1 MSVLGKE
8 IAGVLA
14 KRRASGPVVLSVDE
28 VDEILIRLGIPLLG
42 TKAVPVPL
50 RAIQMRFRGTK
61 WLNPNHPEAQG
72 HPLVEVADL
81 PEWVRPGVDEHPP
94 ADDSAE
100 ARATPESVEVAGP
113 KARVPFHFE
122 WSPRPGVNGIG
133 SGRNLRGKSTLLN
146 VLMWSLTGRCPKFQN
161 DVRSW
166 IEHVEVDW
174 KMGAEHL
181 RVEFDAVNGTATG
194 QVVSVKT
201 VDSTTRTTILGR
213 FDGDDFE
220 GVMGTL
226 MMARLRLENIPVWTD
241 TAARVHAWPAYSSSF
256 VVRANQLDPIVG
268 NEQTI
273 GVRMMQMFIGT
284 DWAPVQAAAMT
295 ARRGMTAAQ
304 AAAQQKAQA
313 AGEAVEAS
321 RRAAENSVRE
331 IQAKI
336 GSLPRDAPDVQAMLD
351 DAIRASDISRKL
363 HRLEATRIAQ
373 TSLAETAR
381 QQLKA
386 VKAQVHA
393 KYEDALATRFFHHMR
408 PSVCP
413 RCAAQVTPERQAAEP
428 DKHECS
434 VCSSEL
440 NLEALRS
447 DVIVAASV
455 PHDVVAAL
463 AADLP
468 EQDGSDQEAQEARLD
483 DVEAAERASAAA
495 DALAAALETEI
506 VELTG
511 QRNDAV
517 ARVITGDDLL
527 AAAKDRR
534 ALELDLARAEG
545 ALAAL
550 TQPADPTRV
559 NPTDPLQLAVAEAA
573 EQVLKKWVKDAQ
585 DPMLRL
591 ISADIEHL
599 TRSFGA
605 ENLSDFSLS
614 GAANLALRE
623 NGVKQTYSGLT
634 EGEKLRV
641 KIAAAIALI
650 KHGYV
655 GGVGRHPGL
664 LVLDSPSAEEM
675 PEEDLATMVKAL
687 QDVAAEAEMQI
698 FVATRNAAP
707 LVELLPEAN
716 RVVAEGNS
724 YVW

>member
-14 KRRASGPVVLSVDE
+14 KRRAGGPVVLSVDE
-28 VDEILIRLGIPLLG
+28 VDEILSRLGIPLLG

-50 RAIQMRFRGTK
+50 RAIRIRFRGTK

-72 HPLVEVADL
+72 QPLVEVADL
-81 PEWVRPGVDEHPP
+81 PEWVRPGVDQRFP
-94 ADDSAE
+94 ADDAAE
-100 ARATPESVEVAGP
+100 ALATPDSNEVAGP
-113 KARVPFHFE
+113 KARVPFQFE

-201 VDSTTRTTILGR
+201 VDSTTRTTVLGR
-213 FDGDDFE
+213 FDGNDFE

-295 ARRGMTAAQ
+295 ARRGMAAVQ

-313 AGEAVEAS
+313 AGEAVEVS
-321 RRAAENSVRE
+321 RRAAENSVRD
-331 IQAKI
+331 IQTKI
-336 GSLPRDAPDVQAMLD
+336 EKLPGDAPDVQAMLD

-363 HRLEATRIAQ
+363 HRLEAAWIAQ

-455 PHDVVAAL
+455 PHDGAA
-463 AADLP
+463 AFAVGLP
-468 EQDGSDQEAQEARLD
+468 EQEGSDHEAHLD
-483 DVEAAERASAAA
+483 DVNAAERASAAA
-495 DALAAALETEI
+495 DDAVSALETEI
-506 VELTG
+506 AKLTG
-511 QRNDAV
+511 HRNEAV
-517 ARVITGDDLL
+517 SRLDTGDELL
-527 AAAKDRR
+527 AAAKNRR
-534 ALELDLARAEG
+534 ALELELARAEG

-550 TQPADPTRV
+550 TQPADPARV
-559 NPTDPLQLAVAEAA
+559 DPTDPVQLAVAEAA

-605 ENLSDFSLS
+605 ENLSDFYLS